1 MSDNTNIGITVEEWA
16 RIVIE
21 RWENRITTL
30 NIKQTGQ
37 LLKSFTHFINTQANG
52 DPERI
57 TFAFEYYGK
66 FVDMGVGKGTT
77 INQVGSTNRK
87 PKPWYSKIFWSQ
99 FEKLK
104 EILVEKYQMAGQM
117 TIISGVEEFNMD
129 GSRISGGSH
138 PGKHSYGSGSKKRTS
153 EGSVSAKDYDRVRMR

>member
-52 DPERI
+52 DPKRI

-99 FEKLK
+99 FMKLTELLK
-104 EILVEKYQMAGQM
+104 DKYSIKSQIVIITEIE
-117 TIISGVEEFNMD
+117 
-129 GSRISGGSH
+129 
-138 PGKHSYGSGSKKRTS
+138 GKNI
-153 EGSVSAKDYDRVRMR
+153 